1 METGRFGHGV
11 GRPEAVPRFA
21 ALAGA
26 PASYARGVTSDRTAR
41 LAFGLTSAIVTFGLA
56 LQLGLSITA
65 PPGGGAFES
74 TPDRIV
80 NFFSYFT
87 VLSNITVAITT
98 GLLAI
103 RLDRRSTLFRTL
115 RLDGMIAIAVT
126 GVVFHLTLAQLQELT
141 GWNAFADFLLHTLS
155 PILTGL
161 GWLLLGPRGQINRR
175 IVPASVIAP
184 VCWLVYALIRG
195 ALVDDR
201 FGNDY
206 YAYPFMNVQE
216 HGYPIV
222 LVNVSLVAILLLGI
236 AVGALALDR
245 RLLGVRPDT

>member
-1 METGRFGHGV
+1 MLR
-11 GRPEAVPRFA
+11 AVANDRAPRM
-21 ALAGA
+21 
-26 PASYARGVTSDRTAR
+26 
-41 LAFGLTSAIVTFGLA
+41 AFGLTSAIVAFGLA

-65 PPGGGAFES
+65 APDVGAFES

-80 NFFSYFT
+80 NFFSFFT
-87 VLSNITVAITT
+87 VLSNIAVAVTT
-98 GLLAI
+98 GLLAV

-115 RLDGMIAIAVT
+115 RLDGVIAIAVT

-175 IVPASVIAP
+175 IVVAAVIAP
-184 VCWLVYALIRG
+184 VCWIVYALVRG
-195 ALVDDR
+195 ALVQDR

-216 HGYPIV
+216 HGYPVV
-222 LVNVSLVAILLLGI
+222 LINVSIVAVLFLGI
-236 AVGALALDR
+236 AFGALALDR
-245 RLLGVRPDT
+245 RLPGVRPDA